1 MKIPGI
7 KSQAYLLGLYSR
19 GKNFTLKEAAGDMAS
34 ISIHGGISNSEVH
47 IMQGP
52 NEDIHYL
59 TIHGLRGDDVTFF
72 VNDLADIERFAQDL
86 LAQTIRLH
94 VEGEGQ

>member
-34 ISIHGGISNSEVH
+34 ISIHGGIDSVGVRTNVGETNSTY
-47 IMQGP
+47 I
-52 NEDIHYL
+52 
-59 TIHGLRGDDVTFF
+59 TIYGTRDDEVTFF
-72 VNDLADIERFAQDL
+72 VNSLEEIERFAQDL
-86 LAQTIRLH
+86 LAQTIRLR
-94 VEGEGQ
+94 VEEEGQ